1 MDWLKKLMPVI
12 LVDLFKK
19 KTDHDNK
26 ISGIESKIP
35 SISGL
40 ATTAALSAV
49 ENNIPDASDLEKKRT
64 DYDAKKKKALRAN
77 KFTNDIFNEVIFNK

>member
-12 LVDLFKK
+12 LVDLFKR

-40 ATTAALSAV
+40 ATTADVSAV
-49 ENNIPDASDLEKKRT
+49 ENNIPDASDLEKKEQIMMQ
-64 DYDAKKKKALRAN
+64 K
-77 KFTNDIFNEVIFNK
+77 

>member
-26 ISGIESKIP
+26 VSGIESKIP

-40 ATTAALSAV
+40 ATTADVSAV

-64 DYDAKKKKALRAN
+64 DYDAKIKKLESK
-77 KFTNDIFNEVIFNK
+77 

>member
-12 LVDLFKK
+12 VDLFKR

-40 ATTAALSAV
+40 ATTADVSAV
-49 ENNIPDASDLEKKRT
+49 ENNIPDASDLEKKEQIMMQ
-64 DYDAKKKKALRAN
+64 K
-77 KFTNDIFNEVIFNK
+77 